1 MRFLFAFLLAVFG
14 SAALAQSAPLTLVR
28 VWPGYR
34 NAESF
39 DRISEY
45 FTGQENQGRQTIL
58 RSQPAA
64 RAGYYFLVR
73 LDNPGPVVAGAVFEL
88 HIISPTSP
96 DAQLFT
102 FKSDVPAGSHA
113 FDLGVTGTDWFG
125 PKASAVAWLLTVRA
139 PDGTELAQRQSFLWA
154 MPDASPAAK

>member
-1 MRFLFAFLLAVFG
+1 MRFLFAFLLAVVG
-14 SAALAQSAPLTLVR
+14 SAPLAQSAPLTLVR

-34 NAESF
+34 NTESF

-45 FTGQENQGRQTIL
+45 FTGRENPSRETIL
-58 RSQPAA
+58 RTQPAV
-64 RAGYYFLVR
+64 RAGFYFLVR
-73 LDNPGPVVAGAVFEL
+73 LENPGAVVAGAVFEL

-102 FKSDVPAGSHA
+102 FKADLPAGSHA
-113 FDLGVTGTDWFG
+113 FNLGVTGTDWPG
-125 PKASAVAWLLTVRA
+125 PKASAVAWFLTVRA

-154 MPDASPAAK
+154 MPDTPSPAK